1 MEDTVILLP
10 VYNDWSSLQTLVL
23 QIRQFIPDRVMQI
36 LVVNDGSTQDPPQSF
51 DTDIPVHILN
61 LTHNLGH
68 QKAIAI
74 GLSYVYQNLQTPRVL
89 VMDADGNDKVTDAAL
104 LLNESDKYPNVIT
117 MVKRVKRNETLSFR
131 VIYFFYLTFFRLL
144 TGKNIRYGNFCL
156 IPHEQLNKIAYLNDL
171 WLHLP
176 ATIIKSNIPLREIRA
191 NKGNRI
197 EGKSKMNSHRFFIH
211 GLGAIAVFIDVIAI
225 RVLIASGIAI
235 SISLAALLVVVAIKL
250 TTSFAIPGWASSVG
264 SSLIIII
271 LLSFLIG
278 IFLIFIYLL
287 SQSSRKFIPALH
299 YKDYLIKSSQPV

>member
-1 MEDTVILLP
+1 MKDTVILVP
-10 VYNDWSSLQTLVL
+10 VYNDWSSFKMLVQ
-23 QIRQFIPDRVMQI
+23 QIQQLIPERIMQI
-36 LVVNDGSTQDPPQSF
+36 MVVNDGSTQDPP
-51 DTDIPVHILN
+51 DTFNSHIPIHILN

-74 GLSYVYQNLQTPRVL
+74 GLSYFYQNLPAPKVL
-89 VMDADGNDKVTDAAL
+89 IMDADGNDQVTDAAL
-104 LLNESDKYPNVIT
+104 LLSLGDKQPDVIT
-117 MVKRVKRNETLSFR
+117 MVKRVKRNETFSFR
-131 VIYFFYLTFFRLL
+131 LIYFFYVSFFRII

-156 IPHEQLNKIAYLNDL
+156 IPYEQLSKIVYLNNL

-176 ATIIKSNIPLREIRA
+176 ATIVKSNIPFREMHA
-191 NKGNRI
+191 NKGYRF
-197 EGKSKMNSHRFFIH
+197 EGKSKMDVYRFFIH
-211 GLGAIAVFIDVIAI
+211 GLGAIAVFIDVIAV

-235 SISLAALLVVVAIKL
+235 TTSLFALLLVVIIKL
-250 TTSFAIPGWASSVG
+250 TTSYAIPGWASSVG

-278 IFLIFIYLL
+278 IFLIFIYLI